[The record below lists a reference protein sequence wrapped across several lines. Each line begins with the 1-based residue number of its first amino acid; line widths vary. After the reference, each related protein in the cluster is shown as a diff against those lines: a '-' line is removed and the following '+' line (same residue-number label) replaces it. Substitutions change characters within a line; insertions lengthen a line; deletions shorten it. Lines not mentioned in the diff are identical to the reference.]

1 MQNSVEKQE
10 NLENHRKYQNIKFRK
25 IETNAEQFR
34 KSKQCENH
42 RDRDNGSNNDN
53 VYSVNENND
62 ICMYECVRVAVVAV
76 EVVEVGR
83 YVGSTLSH

>member
-1 MQNSVEKQE
+1 MNSQEKTE
-10 NLENHRKYQNIKFRK
+10 EISLKTSNRGLILSERTHSYVCVF
-25 IETNAEQFR
+25 
-34 KSKQCENH
+34 SSSSCMY
-42 RDRDNGSNNDN
+42 GSNNDN

-76 EVVEVGR
+76 EVVVVGR